1 MNSKLEKMEKLVE
14 ELNQY
19 AREYYV
25 LDNPSI
31 SDKEYDLK
39 YDELVSLEKETKVT
53 LPYSP
58 TKGRR
63 QYIK

>member
-1 MNSKLEKMEKLVE
+1 MDTKLERMEELVE

-39 YDELVSLEKETKVT
+39 YDELVSLEKETKVK

-63 QYIK
+63 

>member
-1 MNSKLEKMEKLVE
+1 MDNKLEKMKELVE

-19 AREYYV
+19 AYEYYV
-25 LDNPSI
+25 LDNSSI

-39 YDELVSLEKETKVT
+39 YDELIVLEKETKVT

-63 QYIK
+63 

>member
-58 TKGRR
+58 TQR
-63 QYIK
+63 

>member
-1 MNSKLEKMEKLVE
+1 MDNKLEKMKELVE

-19 AREYYV
+19 AYEYYV
-25 LDNPSI
+25 LDNSSI

-39 YDELVSLEKETKVT
+39 YDELIVLEKETKVT

-58 TKGRR
+58 TQR
-63 QYIK
+63 